1 MTRTPARPPTVG
13 TLCIV
18 LHTHLPWVAGH
29 GTWPVGEE
37 WLHQAW
43 SAAYLPLVEV
53 LGGLAAEGR
62 RNLLSL
68 GVTPVLAA
76 QLDDPRCLREQHGWL
91 ARWQL
96 RAHELATRPGADRQL
111 RDIAALEH
119 RTAAHALELFEST
132 WRHGGSAALRP
143 LVDAGA
149 VELLGGPATHPV
161 LPLLPEPLARLAL
174 TSGLDDTAVRLG
186 RRPRGAWLP
195 ECAVGPGLDR
205 LLSASGVDH
214 VMVDEATLVAG
225 GGSTDR
231 VGLWGDVAVVG
242 RDLALTDLVWSS
254 RSGFPGGADYRD
266 FHHLDDGSGFRTLR
280 VTSPT
285 AAAKAPYD
293 PTAASALA
301 RRDAARFAA
310 AVRDRLLART
320 AAGEQ
325 PLAVVAWDTE
335 LFGHWWHEGPQ
346 FLGHALRMLPEAG
359 VRLATLAEVT
369 AEGRAVARP
378 VDLPVGS
385 WGHGKDLRLWAG
397 PAVADLAADQRGGGG
412 RAPVGRTPQDCRD
425 RGRSRRVA
433 GRLGPRGPAAD
444 GQRLGLHGLAALG
457 RGLRPGPARGAPRG
471 VPPAAAGGADGLAG
485 LESPPTVRGR
495 PAPGRAHGGRRRL
508 ADTRHAEQ
516 AQRAEGGVP
525 RRRGVLRGVT
535 VSRITALLVLTAAF
549 APAAVMGALPVV
561 APVLIVVCGL
571 AMAVTAFLQAPEPAT
586 VSVETAGES
595 VPQQ

>member
-76 QLDDPRCLREQHGWL
+76 QLDDPRCLSEQHGWL

-205 LLSASGVDH
+205 LLSASGIDH

-369 AEGRAVARP
+369 AEGRAAARP

-385 WGHGKDLRLWAG
+385 WGHGKDLQLWAG
-397 PAVADLAADQRGGGG
+397 PAVADLAADH
-412 RAPVGRTPQDCRD
+412 AAVGAELLSAVRRRTAAAAVGHDVWLDALAREALLLTASDWAFMVSRNSAAGYARD
-425 RGRSRRVA
+425 RHA
-433 GRLGPRGPAAD
+433 G
-444 GQRLGLHGLAALG
+444 HLAAFRRL
-457 RGLRPGPARGAPRG
+457 L
-471 VPPAAAGGADGLAG
+471 LAG
-485 LESPPTVRGR
+485 PTASPDSS
-495 PAPGRAHGGRRRL
+495 L
-508 ADTRHAEQ
+508 
-516 AQRAEGGVP
+516 P
-525 RRRGVLRGVT
+525 RR
-535 VSRITALLVLTAAF
+535 S
-549 APAAVMGALPVV
+549 VV
-561 APVLIVVCGL
+561 APHLDARTVDVAVLRTPGMRSRLSGQKEVSP
-571 AMAVTAFLQAPEPAT
+571 AVE
-586 VSVETAGES
+586 VSSEV
-595 VPQQ
+595 